1 MIDYLT
7 FIDELKEIKTS
18 LKSNTTNQLLFT
30 KLEEKISKYENMVN
44 EFETENAPID
54 HVARAREN
62 ARIEGFIR

>member
-7 FIDELKEIKTS
+7 FIDELREIKTS
-18 LKSNTTNQLLFT
+18 LTSNNTNVIFT

-44 EFETENAPID
+44 EFEDENAPID

-62 ARIEGFIR
+62 ARIEGFIK

>member
-7 FIDELKEIKTS
+7 FIDELREIKTS
-18 LKSNTTNQLLFT
+18 LTSNNTNVIFT

-44 EFETENAPID
+44 EFEDENAPID

-62 ARIEGFIR
+62 ARIEGFTR